1 MAWDVVTGVAAPS
14 PDPSPLQ
21 GEGNQT
27 QSAFRACWFLAPLP
41 FRGRTREP
49 SGEKRARQT
58 REPLGEKRAGASGGA
73 ASRRECAERQRPNGR
88 ALRRSP

>member
-21 GEGNQT
+21 GEGNQI

-41 FRGRTREP
+41 FRGR
-49 SGEKRARQT
+49 T